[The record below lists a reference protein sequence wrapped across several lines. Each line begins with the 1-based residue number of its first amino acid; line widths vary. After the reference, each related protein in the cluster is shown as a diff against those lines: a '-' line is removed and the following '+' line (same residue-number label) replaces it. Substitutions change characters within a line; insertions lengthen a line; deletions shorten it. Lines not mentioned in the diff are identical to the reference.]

1 MTLVTRHLHQDA
13 TYWAQASVDGAFD
26 PTFSSPVALKVRW
39 ENRTMKF
46 IDAKGAERDSRAIV
60 YLSTDV
66 ALGDFLLEG
75 TSSASD
81 PTTVDDAFEVRDFRT
96 VPSVGNTETERRAIL

>member
-13 TYWAQASVDGAFD
+13 TYWALNAIDGSFD
-26 PTFSSPVALKVRW
+26 PSFSSPSALKVRW

-46 IDAKGAERDSRAIV
+46 IDVKGAERDSRAIV

-66 ALGDFLLEG
+66 ALGDYLFEG
-75 TSSASD
+75 TSAAAD
-81 PTTVDDAFEVRDFRT
+81 PTTVDGAFEVRDFRT